1 MGSEHLSLQTPLRQ
15 SEMQMH
21 RFACGII
28 VLVTASTSIC
38 NRLVRFLLYNMR
50 LSFTMLLAMPV
61 ISCIIRHIQPLY
73 LCLDPEM
80 RFLW

>member
-1 MGSEHLSLQTPLRQ
+1 MGSEHLPLQTLFQ
-15 SEMQMH
+15 HSEMQTH

-38 NRLVRFLLYNMR
+38 NRFVQFSLYNAC
-50 LSFTMLLAMPV
+50 LSFNMLLAIPV